1 MPGKNN
7 SRQKPSVR
15 TTVSLPRDDY
25 SELETLAERQKVSV
39 AWIVRRA
46 VEEYLQSQKPL
57 LRQVE

>member
-1 MPGKNN
+1 MPNKNN

-25 SELETLAERQKVSV
+25 SELEALAKRQKVSV

-46 VEEYLQSQKPL
+46 VEEYLQGQTTL
-57 LRQVE
+57 LQQAK